1 MADLAVRTHG
11 RVELVDITSDVAR
24 LVAESGRDT
33 GLCNLFVTHTTAAVI
48 VSENWDPDVGADL
61 LRHLEHLVPRNGGF
75 RHAEGNAQA
84 HILSVM
90 LGTSLNIPV
99 RDAKLALGRWQGIM
113 LAEFDGPRERT
124 VVVSVAPLR
133 E

>member
-1 MADLAVRTHG
+1 MADIRVRTSE
-11 RVELVDITSDVAR
+11 RVQLVDITGSVAR
-24 LVAESGRDT
+24 AVEQSGVHR

-48 VSENWDPDVGADL
+48 VSENQDPEVAADL
-61 LRHLEHLVPRNGGF
+61 LRHLARLVPHKGDF
-75 RHAEGNAQA
+75 RHAEGNSQA

-90 LGTSLNIPV
+90 LGASINVPV
-99 RDAKLALGRWQGIM
+99 RDGRLALGQWQGVM

-124 VVVSVAPLR
+124 VVASVARLD